1 MAAFVVVVCGVLGLL
16 VGSFLNVVIWRVP
29 RNESIVKPRSHCPQC
44 DNELRNVDN
53 IPVLSWLFL
62 RGKCHFCGNPISA
75 RYPLVELLTGV
86 LFAAMAARFNEGD
99 ELWVLPAFLLLSASL
114 VAISGID
121 IDHHRI
127 PNKIVYP
134 TLFPLAALLVLA
146 AAGTGNWDNLL
157 RAAAGGAIGFVILF
171 GIHVAAPRGMGF
183 GDVRLA
189 GLLGLALGWLGLGHV
204 FVGLFLAFLTSSV
217 IGVTLI
223 ATKIRSR
230 KQPIPFGPFL
240 ALGAVL
246 AVFVGRALLDW
257 YGV

>member
-1 MAAFVVVVCGVLGLL
+1 MTAFLVVVCGVLGLM

-29 RNESIVKPRSHCPQC
+29 RDESIVTPRSHCPNC
-44 DNELRNVDN
+44 DNELKNIDN
-53 IPVLSWLFL
+53 IPVVSWLAL
-62 RGKCHFCGNPISA
+62 RGRCRFCREPISP
-75 RYPLVELLTGV
+75 RYPMVELLTGL

-99 ELWVLPAFLLLSASL
+99 EVWVLPAFLVLSAGL
-114 VAISGID
+114 VALSGID
-121 IDHHRI
+121 IDHHRL

-134 TLFPLAALLVLA
+134 TLFAVSALLVVA
-146 AAGTGNWDNLL
+146 AVGSGNWDNLA

-171 GIHVAAPRGMGF
+171 VIHVIAPRGMGF

-189 GLLGLALGWLGLGHV
+189 GLLGVAVGWLGIGHV
-204 FVGLFLAFLTSSV
+204 FVGLFLAFVTSSV
-217 IGVTLI
+217 IGITLI
-223 ATKIRSR
+223 ATKVKSR
-230 KQPIPFGPFL
+230 KDRIPFGPFL

>member
-1 MAAFVVVVCGVLGLL
+1 MTAFLVVVCGVLGLL

-29 RNESIVKPRSHCPQC
+29 RDESIVTPRSHCPQC

-53 IPVLSWLFL
+53 IPVVSWLFL
-62 RGKCHFCGNPISA
+62 RGKCHFCDNPISA
-75 RYPLVELLTGV
+75 RYPLVELLTGL
-86 LFAAMAARFNEGD
+86 LFAAMALRFDEGD
-99 ELWVLPAFLLLSASL
+99 ELWALPAYLVLSASL

-134 TLFPLAALLVLA
+134 TLFAVAPLLAVA
-146 AAGTGNWDNLL
+146 AAGTGEWDSLV
-157 RAAAGGAIGFVILF
+157 RAAAGGAIGFGILF
-171 GIHVAAPRGMGF
+171 LIHVAAPRGMGF

-189 GLLGLALGWLGLGHV
+189 GLLGVALGWLGLGHV
-204 FVGLFLAFLTSSV
+204 FVGLFLGFLTSSV
-217 IGVTLI
+217 ISLLLI
-223 ATKIRSR
+223 GLRIRSR
-230 KQPIPFGPFL
+230 KDRIPFGPFL

-246 AVFVGRALLDW
+246 AVFVGRPLLEW

>member
-1 MAAFVVVVCGVLGLL
+1 MTAFLVVTCGLVGLM

-29 RNESIVKPRSHCPQC
+29 RNESIVTPRSHCPKC

-62 RGKCHFCGNPISA
+62 RGRCHFCGNPISA
-75 RYPLVELLTGV
+75 RYPLVELLTGG
-86 LFAAMAARFNEGD
+86 LFAAMAARFDEGD
-99 ELWVLPAFLLLSASL
+99 ELWVLPAFLVLSAAL
-114 VAISGID
+114 VAISLID
-121 IDHHRI
+121 LDTQ
-127 PNKIVYP
+127 KILNRVVYP
-134 TLFPLAALLVLA
+134 TLFAVAALLLVA
-146 AAGTGNWDNLL
+146 AAGSGDWDNLV
-157 RAAAGGAIGFVILF
+157 RAAIGGAIGFVILF
-171 GIHVAAPRGMGF
+171 LIHVAVPKGMGF
-183 GDVRLA
+183 GDVRLS
-189 GLLGLALGWLGLGHV
+189 GVLGLALGWLGIGHV

-223 ATKIRSR
+223 ATKVRSR

-246 AVFVGRALLDW
+246 AVFVGRSLLDW